1 MKISHYEASTAIR
14 EILLADPSIVE
25 VLGDKIFPL
34 IADEGTDG
42 DYVTLQRDGFMQGV
56 TKMGIARRDPYVYVS
71 VVSADSQRS
80 QDIAK
85 LISEAVEGEFAD
97 PDMEIRLEDDTEEYE
112 AGKYIQ
118 VMKFLVIL

>member
-14 EILLADPSIVE
+14 EILLADPSVVE

-34 IADEGTDG
+34 IADEGTGG
-42 DYVTLQRDGFMQGV
+42 DYVTLQRDGFVQGV
-56 TKMGIARRDPYVYVS
+56 TKMGIARRDPYVYVC
-71 VVSADSQRS
+71 VVSTDSQRS

-85 LISEAVEGEFAD
+85 LISEVVEGEFAD
-97 PDMEIRLEDDTEEYE
+97 PNMEIRLEDDTEEYE

>member
-14 EILLADPSIVE
+14 EILLADPSVVE

-42 DYVTLQRDGFMQGV
+42 DYVTLQRDGFVQGV
-56 TKMGIARRDPYVYVS
+56 TKMGIARRYPYVYVC
-71 VVSADSQRS
+71 VVSTDSQRS

-85 LISEAVEGEFAD
+85 LISEVVEGEFAD
-97 PDMEIRLEDDTEEYE
+97 PNMEIRLEDDTEEYE

>member
-25 VLGDKIFPL
+25 VLGDKIFPR

-42 DYVTLQRDGFMQGV
+42 DYGTLQRDGFGQGV
-56 TKMGIARRDPYVYVS
+56 TKMGIARRDPYVYVC